1 MTGVEAMDYT
11 ANDRSV
17 LMLMNLTT
25 LLEYKEVQAVPIALE
40 SEGED
45 LENRIKVVM
54 DKVEQL
60 KAAKLRADSSYNTY
74 TNDLENTLYY
84 LKINFFSAV
93 KSTKMPG
100 IAERSCQTWAKE
112 IKQILNGIFM
122 KRKRTW

>member
-60 KAAKLRADSSYNTY
+60 QLRIKSIRRY
-74 TNDLENTLYY
+74 EN
-84 LKINFFSAV
+84 
-93 KSTKMPG
+93 KM
-100 IAERSCQTWAKE
+100 
-112 IKQILNGIFM
+112 QIFEQ
-122 KRKRTW
+122 